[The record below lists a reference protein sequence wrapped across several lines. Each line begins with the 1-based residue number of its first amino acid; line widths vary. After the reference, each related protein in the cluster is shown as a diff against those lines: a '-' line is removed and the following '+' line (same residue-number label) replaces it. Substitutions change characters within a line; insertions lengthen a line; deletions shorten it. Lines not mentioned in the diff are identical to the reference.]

1 MANFCNKCGAP
12 SDGGAFCGRCGA
24 DMRKAPTPA
33 QPPAVQAASPAPAQP
48 AFQNVPVPQVPVQP
62 QPIAQAAPVK
72 GSPVVKIVIG
82 VVAFLFVGAA
92 LAIGGVYYVY
102 YRVKQKVQEVK
113 TEVLRDTAST
123 SDPTSGASGGS
134 NSDSKAAGSGV
145 SITDASGRSVTDACK
160 LLSKEEVGHALGLEI
175 VATDP
180 VDGGCSY
187 LAVGTS
193 ADFTAKHTTSL
204 PGLNG
209 ADAKT
214 KQTLQGIAGGMFK
227 ALQSEHPNDK
237 PDKDGKIPV
246 MSFSI
251 DTNSAETQMELN
263 EKILGG
269 LGPREAPIEGI
280 GDHAFDAAGSMMMM
294 RKGDKL
300 VRIMYSMCP
309 CGVEAIKPLAKKLAD
324 RL

>member
-1 MANFCNKCGAP
+1 M
-12 SDGGAFCGRCGA
+12 
-24 DMRKAPTPA
+24 
-33 QPPAVQAASPAPAQP
+33 
-48 AFQNVPVPQVPVQP
+48 
-62 QPIAQAAPVK
+62 AQAAPAQK

-82 VVAFLFVGAA
+82 VVAFLFIGAA
-92 LAIGGVYYVY
+92 LAIGGVYYVV

-113 TEVLRDTAST
+113 AEVLGDTASN
-123 SDPTSGASGGS
+123 SNAASGSRSGS
-134 NSDSKAAGSGV
+134 SSGGTSSGSG
-145 SITDASGRSVTDACK
+145 STSSGSGTSATDGCR

-175 VATDP
+175 VATEGTE
-180 VDGGCSY
+180 GGCSY

-193 ADFTAKHTTSL
+193 ADFAAKHATSL
-204 PGLNG
+204 PGASG

-214 KQTLQGIAGGMFK
+214 KQTMQGLAGGLFK

-237 PDKDGKIPV
+237 PDKDGKVPV

-263 EKILGG
+263 EKVLGG

-280 GDHAFDAAGSMMMM
+280 GDHAFDAAGSMMMV

-309 CGVEAIKPLAKKLAD
+309 CGVDAIKPQAKKLAD